1 MKGLIQKFTALLT
14 SLITVLVWIGINS
27 HSAKANEVRT
37 FSKNNI
43 SLNAND
49 IYGSKDG
56 HTKVSQF
63 TTSNYRDDE
72 QLFEVIPLGGDKNL
86 LRSIAKDKC
95 VNSYLTAVG
104 TTPNLYPCD
113 ANDQDQQMIVHGDD
127 IIHAATGLQL
137 NLGQRNDTPV
147 VWINPNSN
155 SLIQGNSESKQK
167 SFIPGGYIDEVESKP
182 QTLNINACPEIK
194 REVIRKPGDYLQIDH
209 VNACGKFYT
218 YLNRNAIISK
228 TADARN
234 VVIGLTTF
242 GGLSTIAT
250 QLGIEMMT
258 GYGIPIAAGT
268 LISLA
273 HTGVLAS
280 NLQSCMEQN
289 STGAWVNIYLGLASY
304 ENNSIAPSFE
314 VTCTF

>member
-43 SLNAND
+43 SLNSND

-72 QLFEVIPLGGDKNL
+72 QLFEVIPVGGEKNL
-86 LRSIAKDKC
+86 LRSIAKNKC

-113 ANDQDQQMIVHGDD
+113 ANDQDQQMIVRGDD

-155 SLIQGNSESKQK
+155 SLIQGSSESKQK

-182 QTLNINACPEIK
+182 QTLNFNACPEIK

-209 VNACGKFYT
+209 LNACGKYYT
-218 YLNRNAIISK
+218 YLNRNAIIVK

-234 VVIGLTTF
+234 VFTGMAAL
-242 GGLSTIAT
+242 GGISAAASQLAIESLS
-250 QLGIEMMT
+250 
-258 GYGIPIAAGT
+258 GYGLPIAIGSI
-268 LISLA
+268 ISGSYA
-273 HTGVLAS
+273 SVLSS
-280 NLQSCMEQN
+280 NLQTCIDSN
-289 STGAWVNIYLGLASY
+289 GTGAWVNIYLGLASY
-304 ENNSIAPSFE
+304 ENMSIAPTFE
-314 VTCTF
+314 VTCTY

>member
-14 SLITVLVWIGINS
+14 SLVTVLVWIGINS

-113 ANDQDQQMIVHGDD
+113 SNDQDQQMIVRGDD

-182 QTLNINACPEIK
+182 QTFNTCPEIK
-194 REVIRKPGDYLQIDH
+194 RDEIRKPGDVYYIQH
-209 VNACGKFYT
+209 VNSCGKQYT
-218 YLNRNAIISK
+218 LLNRQAMYQFKSDTQNVAIGAGVVSATTWWTGFG
-228 TADARN
+228 TAFS
-234 VVIGLTTF
+234 VSSGY
-242 GGLSTIAT
+242 IA
-250 QLGIEMMT
+250 GS
-258 GYGIPIAAGT
+258 YGILSSNIEKCINQGATTAWLNQYGGP
-268 LISLA
+268 LA
-273 HTGVLAS
+273 H
-280 NLQSCMEQN
+280 
-289 STGAWVNIYLGLASY
+289 
-304 ENNSIAPSFE
+304 E
-314 VTCTF
+314 VICNF